1 MITTIQEWILYLEQA
16 YPNRVAFQ
24 YMDYTTGEL
33 TKITYARYAGDVRQF
48 ASYLYTIIKDPKG
61 KHFGILAGNG
71 YQYAVSLYGVL
82 LAGGVAVPLNPM
94 KRWEELDYE
103 INCGDLCLIFHDGTF
118 MEREPALGAAYG
130 SILRP
135 LTVYQA
141 CESAV
146 EVPALYD
153 SERLAVI
160 MFTSGTT
167 ARCKGVMLT
176 EKNLMAPIKAFTGV
190 VEEVTDQPIT
200 RLFFVMP
207 MYHIG
212 GLVSVLV
219 HTYLGHQINM
229 CCQPKNI
236 YRELKR
242 MESDFTC
249 IAPEI
254 LYSFYKNLKKG
265 RVKRLNGIH
274 SISCGSATL
283 DTSLLALFQKY
294 NILVSQS
301 YGLTEMCGGGT
312 SNKSMAAGK
321 IRSVG
326 QPISGVEIK
335 IEDGEVCLRGE
346 AMMKGYYKDPIAT
359 AQVIQNGWLHTGDLG
374 YLDEDGYLYLT
385 GRKKNLIILASG
397 ENINPEEVE
406 VLISQCPEVEEVLVK
421 EKNGRLCAEIFCAID
436 QQKTVANYISE
447 LNKTL
452 ALYTRVSLV
461 EYQEQPFEKTATGKI
476 KRKG

>member
-1 MITTIQEWILYLEQA
+1 
-16 YPNRVAFQ
+16 
-24 YMDYTTGEL
+24 
-33 TKITYARYAGDVRQF
+33 
-48 ASYLYTIIKDPKG
+48 
-61 KHFGILAGNG
+61 
-71 YQYAVSLYGVL
+71 
-82 LAGGVAVPLNPM
+82 
-94 KRWEELDYE
+94 
-103 INCGDLCLIFHDGTF
+103 
-118 MEREPALGAAYG
+118 
-130 SILRP
+130 
-135 LTVYQA
+135 
-141 CESAV
+141 
-146 EVPALYD
+146 
-153 SERLAVI
+153 
-160 MFTSGTT
+160 
-167 ARCKGVMLT
+167 
-176 EKNLMAPIKAFTGV
+176 
-190 VEEVTDQPIT
+190 
-200 RLFFVMP
+200 
-207 MYHIG
+207 
-212 GLVSVLV
+212 
-219 HTYLGHQINM
+219 
-229 CCQPKNI
+229 
-236 YRELKR
+236 
-242 MESDFTC
+242 MESNFTY

-254 LYSFYKNLKKG
+254 LCSFYKNLKKG

-461 EYQEQPFEKTATGKI
+461 EYREQPFEKTATGKI